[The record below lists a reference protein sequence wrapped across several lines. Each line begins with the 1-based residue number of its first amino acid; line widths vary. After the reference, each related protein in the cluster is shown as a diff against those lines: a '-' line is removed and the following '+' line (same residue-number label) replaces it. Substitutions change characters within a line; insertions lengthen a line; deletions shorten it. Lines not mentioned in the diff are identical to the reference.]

1 MVKKGTR
8 SSEVDE
14 DAMKSAIE
22 EVFNKTL
29 SIRKSAQKYGVKP
42 TTLESRLSKI
52 NKQVAGEE
60 DNTVRVFSSKYSSNQ
75 VFTAEEEIQLNTYIL
90 NCSKMHYGLTIV
102 QVRKLAYEFAKA
114 KKLRYPH
121 TWDHN
126 KMAGKDW
133 LDSFRKRHT
142 NLSLRKPEN
151 TSAAR
156 CFSFNKTAVND
167 FYGNLEKVYTKYKF
181 TADRIFNFD
190 ESGISTVLNTPKVLA
205 EKNQKQI
212 GQLVSAERGELV
224 TFGGIISA
232 GGNTIPP
239 LFIFPRV
246 HFKDHF
252 MTGAPEGS
260 LGIATKSGWINSGIF
275 LEVLK
280 HIQKK
285 SSCSKDNPIL
295 LLVDNHESHV
305 TIEAVDY
312 ARDNGIVYLSFPPHT
327 THRLQ
332 PLDVGIFGPFKAK
345 LKTAFNDWHVNNPG
359 KTLNIYNIPQLAK
372 LAYFE
377 SFTGKNITSAF
388 EKTGIWPFNK
398 LAFSDDDFAA
408 VSVYHS
414 GSTSGPDVSVVQT
427 NTEEV
432 EQQDIPPGLAHTSSS
447 LLPLPLEPAQGGQSS
462 STVDQGFPQ
471 SSVSASPPLP
481 TPTTPP
487 ASLSAV
493 TPEVVRPYPEVDRN
507 APKKSNKGRQPGKSR
522 IYTDTPEKTRLEEI
536 EKAKQLKKQE
546 LERKQ
551 KVKEMKRALSL
562 SGKQK
567 RQKKTVNIA
576 KPKRQKKALK
586 PNSENETDSEE
597 GANVSLRE
605 SSCSPIQEMSEESDF
620 QDETPVMSVNI
631 KEGCFILVKFEKKR
645 FVLYYVGQV
654 LKKYSPTEYNV
665 SFLRKKS
672 GTWKFVFPSTKDEG
686 TVYISDIVHI
696 LSPSKSALTARTAH
710 IFSFEKDLSMYN
722 VG

>member
-1 MVKKGTR
+1 
-8 SSEVDE
+8 
-14 DAMKSAIE
+14 
-22 EVFNKTL
+22 
-29 SIRKSAQKYGVKP
+29 
-42 TTLESRLSKI
+42 
-52 NKQVAGEE
+52 
-60 DNTVRVFSSKYSSNQ
+60 
-75 VFTAEEEIQLNTYIL
+75 
-90 NCSKMHYGLTIV
+90 
-102 QVRKLAYEFAKA
+102 
-114 KKLRYPH
+114 
-121 TWDHN
+121 
-126 KMAGKDW
+126 
-133 LDSFRKRHT
+133 
-142 NLSLRKPEN
+142 
-151 TSAAR
+151 
-156 CFSFNKTAVND
+156 
-167 FYGNLEKVYTKYKF
+167 
-181 TADRIFNFD
+181 
-190 ESGISTVLNTPKVLA
+190 
-205 EKNQKQI
+205 
-212 GQLVSAERGELV
+212 
-224 TFGGIISA
+224 
-232 GGNTIPP
+232 
-239 LFIFPRV
+239 
-246 HFKDHF
+246 

-631 KEGCFILVKFEKKR
+631 KEGCFILVKFEKK
-645 FVLYYVGQV
+645 
-654 LKKYSPTEYNV
+654 S
-665 SFLRKKS
+665 SFLFTSGSDKNQATMGDNEDFEDNQYPDNDEFVPYVTAGNLAQRNGAKVTVWGKVTKVSASEGFYVKTVDDQEILIKLRKPLAEPLEGWYEIFGVSQGKS
-672 GTWKFVFPSTKDEG
+672 ILCEEYVPFSEEMTKNIDIEG
-686 TVYISDIVHI
+686 HKGLAKLLVALDDPWNLGEDGISGVNGVV
-696 LSPSKSALTARTAH
+696 PM
-710 IFSFEKDLSMYN
+710 E
-722 VG
+722 